1 MGVCDLSSLPEYIKR
16 EIASIPFSTDKVY
29 SAGRFQSSRGPIA
42 NEWAKH
48 LSSFGWPG
56 HVIVACL
63 AVAWTECGWK
73 PTGNPNRAELRGG
86 GVAGTAGWR
95 NCGEGT
101 IGFTFWKT
109 KLKWIQAY
117 NRDSRSTKKLPE
129 DPNQY
134 DAGPHISDLDLRS
147 QLLMNVLFY
156 QNVVSKYGN
165 GDFATLVAEMF
176 LEKAGRGFGKSGT
189 SIDRAYQAAEVYSRS
204 NGGKYNT
211 ICCNYKSVP
220 EIVTT
225 LQSFGFNVSSSG
237 FSSGGGNHQWP
248 DFNVKPF
255 PIFVDKNGKYT
266 NEPILMGIVNHLRIE
281 GSPGAEEN
289 LNTGDMGGELS
300 VNGGKFS
307 GSVSVNVVNPN
318 VYNIVLYR
326 YNKCSS
332 GVGDGHNA
340 VEGVIFEYSTKDIIT
355 YTIEDETDIR
365 NTGFG
370 LKFKNPYKVI
380 PSGHGWCNSAPHH
393 RGCSQ
398 YTVSLSHG
406 QGGFGSSTGA
416 YNTMLA
422 TDHKPGCLFHPGAST
437 TWSEGCILCG
447 QKATNGRRSM
457 QASDF
462 YPDTIMRSNAEA
474 VKWYKNFYNKIVPK
488 ICSGTTVH
496 LYVTGVIA
504 PG

>member
-1 MGVCDLSSLPEYIKR
+1 MELISTSG
-16 EIASIPFSTDKVY
+16 IPDKGGDAV
-29 SAGRFQSSRGPIA
+29 QRGITIA
-42 NEWAKH
+42 NALVKMVGLNLLQACAFVGYCMKE
-48 LSSFGWPG
+48 SS
-56 HVIVACL
+56 C
-63 AVAWTECGWK
+63 
-73 PTGNPNRAELRGG
+73 NPASYNKSEA
-86 GVAGTAGWR
+86 AGTAKSKALGAD
-95 NCGEGT
+95 CGEGIMQWSFVNTKNKARASIGLPPASYPGGIINLSMDQQIQMMIKSSFMQTALKHGLKSATSWEPAVCCAT
-101 IGFTFWKT
+101 IQGHGIKHA
-109 KLKWIQAY
+109 IDCYEA
-117 NRDSRSTKKLPE
+117 
-129 DPNQY
+129 
-134 DAGPHISDLDLRS
+134 AGGNINSETYVRACL
-147 QLLMNVLFY
+147 
-156 QNVVSKYGN
+156 SKYN
-165 GDFATLVAEMF
+165 GRQDLQRAKKWAQQVFAAMG
-176 LEKAGRGFGKSGT
+176 GRPG
-189 SIDRAYQAAEVYSRS
+189 DYE
-204 NGGKYNT
+204 GGM
-211 ICCNYKSVP
+211 
-220 EIVTT
+220 
-225 LQSFGFNVSSSG
+225 
-237 FSSGGGNHQWP
+237 SGGGSHEWP
-248 DFNVKPF
+248 DFNVKPY
-255 PIFVDKNGKYT
+255 PIFVDEKGKYT

-281 GSPGAEEN
+281 GSPGAEES

-332 GVGDGHNA
+332 GAGDGHTA

-398 YTVSLSHG
+398 YTVYLSHG

-447 QKATNGRRSM
+447 QKATNGKRSM

-462 YPDTIMRSNAEA
+462 YPDTIMHSNAEA